1 MNIIQKFKEFFTPS
15 KVKELEEKVNQLQ
28 RNAIQNV
35 LQPIKTGSDFDIDK
49 KIEKIISKILYNTN
63 TKNIDVILKNG
74 NTLSGIVEKE
84 VYAQIKECNDELVL
98 VNLLSPPK
106 KIEEENGSDFD
117 IEVEKIITPLINIL
131 SSNSN
136 FEIEN
141 NKVYL
146 KGIKSIAIPISIV
159 AEFIRLHSEINYYK
173 YQSLYS
179 IPVKTYKEEFD
190 ALLMFTFWLLLNPI
204 ESSRNDCLDFVKK
217 NDIQLTSNGLLVCF
231 RKVVSTGN
239 EKKELIKFISENYF
253 KKKKQKKSAKNY
265 SIYFSDDFEG
275 YKIIKTN
282 KICQIEFQDRNH
294 SVLGNL
300 HELYQNLHTLKENTY
315 TDNHTKTKIIKIGSI
330 YKEDEDRID
339 LDNTIPCSSGL
350 HIGSKQFMFDS
361 FGDTGVI
368 ALVNPMFV
376 RSVPVVDA
384 HKMRVSEMFIA
395 TIADKEEFDNLNEL
409 IDFSTEYCSSTLE
422 DLQIELSNKVFEKLS
437 CQNNLPITSL
447 KEIIDI
453 TKILNERIIKV

>member
-15 KVKELEEKVNQLQ
+15 KVKELEEKVLQLEQ
-28 RNAIQNV
+28 KLPV
-35 LQPIKTGSDFDIDK
+35 LQKGTDLVEEIEKNK
-49 KIEKIISKILYNTN
+49 VEKIISKILYNVN
-63 TKNIDVILKNG
+63 TKNIDVILSDG
-74 NTLSGIVEKE
+74 NVLSGAVEKD
-84 VYAQIKECNDELVL
+84 VYEKIRNCNDELMIL
-98 VNLLSPPK
+98 DLISPTK
-106 KIEEENGSDFD
+106 VEQENGCDFD
-117 IEVEKIITPLINIL
+117 IEVEKTITPLINIL

-146 KGIKSIAIPISIV
+146 KGIKSIAIPSSIV
-159 AEFIRLHSEINYYK
+159 AYFISLLENINNTSNINEINN
-173 YQSLYS
+173 L
-179 IPVKTYKEEFD
+179 KEEFN

-204 ESSRNDCLDFVKK
+204 ESSRNDCLTFIKK
-217 NDIQLTSNGLLVCF
+217 NDIQLTSNGLLVCY
-231 RKVVSTGN
+231 RKIVSKGSKN
-239 EKKELIKFISENYF
+239 KELIKFISENYF
-253 KKKKQKKSAKNY
+253 KKKKQKKSTKNY
-265 SIYFSDDFEG
+265 SIYSRLGDYILCKNDKLPKDNNPYWVNE
-275 YKIIKTN
+275 
-282 KICQIEFQDRNH
+282 
-294 SVLGNL
+294 GNL

-437 CQNNLPITSL
+437 CQDNLPITSL

-453 TKILNERIIKV
+453 TKILNKRIVKV

>member
-49 KIEKIISKILYNTN
+49 KDEKLILKVLYNIN
-63 TKNIDVILKNG
+63 TKNIDVILSNG
-74 NTLSGIVEKE
+74 NVLSGLVEKD
-84 VYAQIKECNDELVL
+84 VYEKIKNCNDELMIL
-98 VNLLSPPK
+98 DLISPTK
-106 KIEEENGSDFD
+106 EEIKDSDFD
-117 IEVEKIITPLINIL
+117 LEVEKTITPLINIL

-146 KGIKSIAIPISIV
+146 KGIKSIAIPSSIV
-159 AEFIRLHSEINYYK
+159 GEFIRLHSEINYYK

-179 IPVKTYKEEFD
+179 TPVKTYKEEFD

-217 NDIQLTSNGLLVCF
+217 NDIQLTTNGLLVCY
-231 RKVVSTGN
+231 RKVVSSGSKN
-239 EKKELIKFISENYF
+239 KELIKFISESYF
-253 KKKKQKKSAKNY
+253 KIKKWKKSPKQY
-265 SIYFSDDFEG
+265 EVFDDNGFVITQG
-275 YKIIKTN
+275 DKRHDYN
-282 KICQIEFQDRNH
+282 NH
-294 SVLGNL
+294 KGNL
-300 HELYQNLHTLKENTY
+300 AELYQNLHTLKENTY
-315 TDNHTKTKIIKIGSI
+315 TDNHTRTKTITIGSI
-330 YKEDEDRID
+330 YKEDEDKID
-339 LDNTIPCSSGL
+339 LDNTVSCSSGL

-376 RSVPVVDA
+376 RSVPVLDA
-384 HKMRVSEMFIA
+384 HKMRVSEMFLA

-409 IDFSTEYCSSTLE
+409 IDFSQEYCSSTLE
-422 DLQIELSNKVFEKLS
+422 DLHKDLSNKSFEKLT
-437 CQNNLPITSL
+437 CQDNLPITSL

-453 TKILNERIIKV
+453 TKVLSERIVKV

>member
-15 KVKELEEKVNQLQ
+15 KVKELEEKILQLEQ
-28 RNAIQNV
+28 KLPV
-35 LQPIKTGSDFDIDK
+35 LQKGTDLVEEIEKNK
-49 KIEKIISKILYNTN
+49 VEKIISKILYNVN
-63 TKNIDVILKNG
+63 TKNIDVILSDG
-74 NTLSGIVEKE
+74 NVLSGIVEKD
-84 VYAQIKECNDELVL
+84 VYEKIRNCNDELMIL
-98 VNLLSPPK
+98 NLISPTK
-106 KIEEENGSDFD
+106 EEQKNGSDFD
-117 IEVEKIITPLINIL
+117 LEVEKTITPLINIL

-146 KGIKSIAIPISIV
+146 KGIKSIAIPNSIV
-159 AEFIRLHSEINYYK
+159 SEFIRLHSEINYYK

-179 IPVKTYKEEFD
+179 TPVKTYKEEFD

-217 NDIQLTSNGLLVCF
+217 NDIQLTSNGLLICY

-253 KKKKQKKSAKNY
+253 KKKKQKKSPKNY
-265 SIYFSDDFEG
+265 KVYSSEDFEG
-275 YKIIKTN
+275 YKITKTN
-282 KICQIEFQDRNH
+282 KICQIEFQDRNYN
-294 SVLGNL
+294 VLGNL

-315 TDNHTKTKIIKIGSI
+315 TDNHTKTKTIKVGSI
-330 YKEDEDRID
+330 YKEDEDKID
-339 LDNTIPCSSGL
+339 LDNTVSCSSGL

-376 RSVPVVDA
+376 RSVPVADA

-422 DLQIELSNKVFEKLS
+422 DLQMELSNKVFEKLS

-453 TKILNERIIKV
+453 TKILNKRIVKV

>member
-1 MNIIQKFKEFFTPS
+1 MNLKERIESWFTPT
-15 KVKELEEKVNQLQ
+15 KVKELEEKLLQ
-28 RNAIQNV
+28 FEQKIPV
-35 LQPIKTGSDFDIDK
+35 LQKGIDLMEE
-49 KIEKIISKILYNTN
+49 IENNKVEKLVSKVLYNVN
-63 TKNIDVILKNG
+63 TKNIDVILNNG
-74 NTLSGIVEKE
+74 NVLSSIVEKD
-84 VYAQIKECNDELVL
+84 VYEKIRNCNDESLIL
-98 VNLLSPPK
+98 ELISPPK
-106 KIEEENGSDFD
+106 IEEKNGSDFD
-117 IEVEKIITPLINIL
+117 IDIEKTITPLIKIL
-131 SSNSN
+131 SNNDN
-136 FEIEN
+136 FEIEGD
-141 NKVYL
+141 KVYL
-146 KGIKSIAIPISIV
+146 KGIKSIAIPSPIV
-159 AEFIRLHSEINYYK
+159 AEFIRLQEN
-173 YQSLYS
+173 LEA
-179 IPVKTYKEEFD
+179 VKTDNTNLEKITLYEEEFN

-204 ESSRNDCLDFVKK
+204 ESSRNDCLTFIKK
-217 NDIQLTSNGLLVCF
+217 NDIQLTSNGLLICY

-300 HELYQNLHTLKENTY
+300 HDLYQNLHTLKENTY
-315 TDNHTKTKIIKIGSI
+315 TDNHTRTKTIKIGSI
-330 YKEDEDRID
+330 YKEDEDKID
-339 LDNTIPCSSGL
+339 LDNTVSCSSGL

-376 RSVPVVDA
+376 RSVPVADA

>member
-15 KVKELEEKVNQLQ
+15 KVKELEEKVLQLEQ
-28 RNAIQNV
+28 KLPV
-35 LQPIKTGSDFDIDK
+35 LQKGTDLVEEIEKNK
-49 KIEKIISKILYNTN
+49 VEKIISKILYNTN
-63 TKNIDVILKNG
+63 TKNIDIILSNG
-74 NTLSGIVEKE
+74 NVLSGIVEKDIYE
-84 VYAQIKECNDELVL
+84 EITNCNDELMIL
-98 VNLLSPPK
+98 NLISPTK
-106 KIEEENGSDFD
+106 VEQENSSDFD
-117 IEVEKIITPLINIL
+117 IEIEKTITPLINIL

-141 NKVYL
+141 EKVYL

-159 AEFIRLHSEINYYK
+159 SEFIRLHSEINYYK

-179 IPVKTYKEEFD
+179 TPVKEYKEEFD

-217 NDIQLTSNGLLVCF
+217 NDIQLTSNGLLICY

-315 TDNHTKTKIIKIGSI
+315 TDNHTKTKTIKVGSI
-330 YKEDEDRID
+330 YKEDEDKID
-339 LDNTIPCSSGL
+339 LDNTVSCSSGL
-350 HIGSKQFMFDS
+350 HIGNKQFMFDS

-368 ALVNPMFV
+368 VLVNPMFV
-376 RSVPVVDA
+376 RSVPVFDA
-384 HKMRVSEMFIA
+384 NKMRVSEMFLA

-409 IDFSTEYCSSTLE
+409 IDFSQEYCSSTLE
-422 DLQIELSNKVFEKLS
+422 DLQMELSNKVFEKLS

-453 TKILNERIIKV
+453 TKILNKRIVKV

>member
-1 MNIIQKFKEFFTPS
+1 MILNLISPT
-15 KVKELEEKVNQLQ
+15 KVEQ
-28 RNAIQNV
+28 
-35 LQPIKTGSDFDIDK
+35 
-49 KIEKIISKILYNTN
+49 
-63 TKNIDVILKNG
+63 
-74 NTLSGIVEKE
+74 
-84 VYAQIKECNDELVL
+84 
-98 VNLLSPPK
+98 
-106 KIEEENGSDFD
+106 ENGCDFD

-136 FEIEN
+136 FEIEGD
-141 NKVYL
+141 KVYL
-146 KGIKSIAIPISIV
+146 KGIKSIAIPSSIV
-159 AEFIRLHSEINYYK
+159 GEFIRLHSEINYYK

-179 IPVKTYKEEFD
+179 TPVKEYKEEFD

-217 NDIQLTSNGLLVCF
+217 NDIQLTTNGLLVCY
-231 RKVVSTGN
+231 RKVVSRGSN
-239 EKKELIKFISENYF
+239 NKELIKFISENYF
-253 KKKKQKKSAKNY
+253 KIKKWKKSTKNY
-265 SIYFSDDFEG
+265 NVHYGESTGYFLMGLANNDHQGSNDKSF
-275 YKIIKTN
+275 I
-282 KICQIEFQDRNH
+282 
-294 SVLGNL
+294 GNL

-376 RSVPVVDA
+376 RSVPVADA

>member
-15 KVKELEEKVNQLQ
+15 KVKELEEKVLQLEQ
-28 RNAIQNV
+28 KLPV
-35 LQPIKTGSDFDIDK
+35 LQKGTDLVEEIEKNK
-49 KIEKIISKILYNTN
+49 VEKIISKILYNTN
-63 TKNIDVILKNG
+63 TKNIDVILSNG
-74 NTLSGIVEKE
+74 NVLSGIVEKD
-84 VYAQIKECNDELVL
+84 VYEKIRNCNDELMIL
-98 VNLLSPPK
+98 NLISPIK
-106 KIEEENGSDFD
+106 EGKENGSDFD
-117 IEVEKIITPLINIL
+117 IEVEKTITPLINIL

-136 FEIEN
+136 FEIEGD
-141 NKVYL
+141 KVYL
-146 KGIKSIAIPISIV
+146 KGIKSISIPSSIV
-159 AEFIRLHSEINYYK
+159 GEFIRLHSEINYYK

-179 IPVKTYKEEFD
+179 TPVKEYKEEFD

-217 NDIQLTSNGLLVCF
+217 NDIQLTSNGLLICY
-231 RKVVSTGN
+231 RKVVSKGSKN
-239 EKKELIKFISENYF
+239 KELIKFISENYF

-294 SVLGNL
+294 SILGNL

-315 TDNHTKTKIIKIGSI
+315 TDNHTKTKTIKVGSI
-330 YKEDEDRID
+330 YKEDEDKID
-339 LDNTIPCSSGL
+339 LDNTRDCSSGL
-350 HIGSKQFMFDS
+350 HVGSKQFMFDS

-368 ALVNPMFV
+368 ALINPMFV
-376 RSVPVVDA
+376 RSVPVSDA
-384 HKMRVSEMFIA
+384 HKMRVSEMFLA

-422 DLQIELSNKVFEKLS
+422 DLQMELSNKVFEKLS
-437 CQNNLPITSL
+437 CQDNLPITSL

-453 TKILNERIIKV
+453 TKVLSERIVKV

>member
-15 KVKELEEKVNQLQ
+15 KVKELEEKVLQLEQ
-28 RNAIQNV
+28 KLPV
-35 LQPIKTGSDFDIDK
+35 LQKGTDLVEEIEKIKV
-49 KIEKIISKILYNTN
+49 EKIISKILYNVN
-63 TKNIDVILKNG
+63 TKNIDVILSDG
-74 NTLSGIVEKE
+74 NVLSGAVEKD
-84 VYAQIKECNDELVL
+84 VYEKIRNCNDESLIL
-98 VNLLSPPK
+98 ELISPPK
-106 KIEEENGSDFD
+106 IEEKNGSDFD
-117 IEVEKIITPLINIL
+117 IDIEKTITPLIKIL
-131 SSNSN
+131 SNNDN
-136 FEIEN
+136 FEIGGD
-141 NKVYL
+141 KVYL
-146 KGIKSIAIPISIV
+146 KGIKSIAIPSPIV
-159 AEFIRLHSEINYYK
+159 AEFIRLQEN
-173 YQSLYS
+173 LEA
-179 IPVKTYKEEFD
+179 VKTDNANLEKITLYEEEFN

-204 ESSRNDCLDFVKK
+204 ESSRNDCLTFIKK
-217 NDIQLTSNGLLVCF
+217 NDIQLTSNGLLVCY
-231 RKVVSTGN
+231 RKIVSKGSKN
-239 EKKELIKFISENYF
+239 KKLIKFISENYF
-253 KKKKQKKSAKNY
+253 KKKKQKKSTKNY
-265 SIYFSDDFEG
+265 SIYSKLGDFILCKNDKLPKDNNPYWVNE
-275 YKIIKTN
+275 
-282 KICQIEFQDRNH
+282 
-294 SVLGNL
+294 GNL

-315 TDNHTKTKIIKIGSI
+315 TDNHTKTKTIKIGSI

>member
-1 MNIIQKFKEFFTPS
+1 MNIIQKFKEFFTPN
-15 KVKELEEKVNQLQ
+15 KVKELEQK
-28 RNAIQNV
+28 V
-35 LQPIKTGSDFDIDK
+35 LQLEQNLPVIQKGADLVEEIEK
-49 KIEKIISKILYNTN
+49 NKVEKIISKILYNTN

-106 KIEEENGSDFD
+106 KVEQLEINFEK
-117 IEVEKIITPLINIL
+117 EVQEIISPIINIL
-131 SSNSN
+131 STNDN
-136 FEIEN
+136 FEIEGD
-141 NKVYL
+141 KVYL
-146 KGIKSIAIPISIV
+146 KGIKSIAIPNSIV
-159 AEFIRLHSEINYYK
+159 AEFIRLQSEINEYSNW
-173 YQSLYS
+173 QNNAEADLYEQFE
-179 IPVKTYKEEFD
+179 EEFN

-253 KKKKQKKSAKNY
+253 KKKKQKKNAKNY

-315 TDNHTKTKIIKIGSI
+315 TDNHTRTKTIKIGSI
-330 YKEDEDRID
+330 YKEDEDKID
-339 LDNTIPCSSGL
+339 LDNTVSCSSGL

-368 ALVNPMFV
+368 ALINPMFV
-376 RSVPVVDA
+376 RSVPVADA
-384 HKMRVSEMFIA
+384 HKMRVSEMFLA
-395 TIADKEEFDNLNEL
+395 TIADKEQFDNLNEL
-409 IDFSTEYCSSTLE
+409 IDFSTEYCSNTLE
-422 DLQIELSNKVFEKLS
+422 DLQMELSNKVFEKLS
-437 CQNNLPITSL
+437 CQDNLPITSL

-453 TKILNERIIKV
+453 TKVLSERIVKV

>member
-15 KVKELEEKVNQLQ
+15 KVKELEEKVLQLEQ
-28 RNAIQNV
+28 KLPV
-35 LQPIKTGSDFDIDK
+35 LQKGTDLVEEIEKNK
-49 KIEKIISKILYNTN
+49 VEKIISKILYNTN
-63 TKNIDVILKNG
+63 TKNIDIILSNG
-74 NTLSGIVEKE
+74 NVLSGIVEKDIYE
-84 VYAQIKECNDELVL
+84 EITNCNDELMIL
-98 VNLLSPPK
+98 NLISPTK
-106 KIEEENGSDFD
+106 EEQKNGSDFD
-117 IEVEKIITPLINIL
+117 LEVEKTITPLINIL

-141 NKVYL
+141 EKVYL

-159 AEFIRLHSEINYYK
+159 SEFIRLHSEINYYK

-179 IPVKTYKEEFD
+179 TPVKEYKEEFD

-217 NDIQLTSNGLLVCF
+217 NDIQLTSNGLLICY

-294 SVLGNL
+294 SILGNL

-315 TDNHTKTKIIKIGSI
+315 TDNHTKTKTIKVGSI
-330 YKEDEDRID
+330 YKEDEDKID
-339 LDNTIPCSSGL
+339 LDNTVSCSSGL
-350 HIGSKQFMFDS
+350 HIGNKQFMFDS

-368 ALVNPMFV
+368 VLVNPMFV
-376 RSVPVVDA
+376 RSVPVFDA
-384 HKMRVSEMFIA
+384 NKMRVSEMFLA

-409 IDFSTEYCSSTLE
+409 IDFSQEYCSSTLE
-422 DLQIELSNKVFEKLS
+422 DLQMELSNKVFEKLS

-453 TKILNERIIKV
+453 TKILNKRIVKV

>member
-1 MNIIQKFKEFFTPS
+1 MAYFISLLENI
-15 KVKELEEKVNQLQ
+15 N
-28 RNAIQNV
+28 
-35 LQPIKTGSDFDIDK
+35 
-49 KIEKIISKILYNTN
+49 NTS
-63 TKNIDVILKNG
+63 NIN
-74 NTLSGIVEKE
+74 
-84 VYAQIKECNDELVL
+84 
-98 VNLLSPPK
+98 
-106 KIEEENGSDFD
+106 
-117 IEVEKIITPLINIL
+117 
-131 SSNSN
+131 
-136 FEIEN
+136 
-141 NKVYL
+141 
-146 KGIKSIAIPISIV
+146 
-159 AEFIRLHSEINYYK
+159 EINN
-173 YQSLYS
+173 L
-179 IPVKTYKEEFD
+179 KEEFN

-204 ESSRNDCLDFVKK
+204 ESSRNDCLTFIKK
-217 NDIQLTSNGLLVCF
+217 NDIRLTSNGLLVCY
-231 RKVVSTGN
+231 RKVVSRGSN
-239 EKKELIKFISENYF
+239 NKELIKFISENYF
-253 KKKKQKKSAKNY
+253 KIKKWKKSTKNY
-265 SIYFSDDFEG
+265 NVHYGESTGYFLMGLANNDHQGSNDKSF
-275 YKIIKTN
+275 I
-282 KICQIEFQDRNH
+282 
-294 SVLGNL
+294 GNL

-315 TDNHTKTKIIKIGSI
+315 TDNHTKTKTIKIGSI

>member
-15 KVKELEEKVNQLQ
+15 KVKELEEKVLQLEQ
-28 RNAIQNV
+28 KLPV
-35 LQPIKTGSDFDIDK
+35 LQKGTDLVEEIEKNK
-49 KIEKIISKILYNTN
+49 VEKIISKILYNTN
-63 TKNIDVILKNG
+63 TKNIDIILSNG
-74 NTLSGIVEKE
+74 NVLSGIVEKDIYE
-84 VYAQIKECNDELVL
+84 EITNCNDELMILDLITPIKV
-98 VNLLSPPK
+98 
-106 KIEEENGSDFD
+106 EQENSSDFD
-117 IEVEKIITPLINIL
+117 IEVEKTITPLINIL
-131 SSNSN
+131 SSNGS

-141 NKVYL
+141 DKVYL
-146 KGIKSIAIPISIV
+146 KGIKSISIPSSIV
-159 AEFIRLHSEINYYK
+159 GEFIRLHSEINYYK

-179 IPVKTYKEEFD
+179 TPVKEYKEEFD

-217 NDIQLTSNGLLVCF
+217 NDIQLTSNGLLICY

-315 TDNHTKTKIIKIGSI
+315 TDNHTKTKTIKVGSI
-330 YKEDEDRID
+330 YKEDEDKID
-339 LDNTIPCSSGL
+339 LDNTVSCSSGL
-350 HIGSKQFMFDS
+350 HIGNKQFMFDS

-368 ALVNPMFV
+368 VLVNPMFV
-376 RSVPVVDA
+376 RSVPVFDA
-384 HKMRVSEMFIA
+384 NKMRVSEMFLA

-409 IDFSTEYCSSTLE
+409 IDFSQEYCSSTLE
-422 DLQIELSNKVFEKLS
+422 DLQMELSNKVFEKLS

-453 TKILNERIIKV
+453 TKILNKRIVKV